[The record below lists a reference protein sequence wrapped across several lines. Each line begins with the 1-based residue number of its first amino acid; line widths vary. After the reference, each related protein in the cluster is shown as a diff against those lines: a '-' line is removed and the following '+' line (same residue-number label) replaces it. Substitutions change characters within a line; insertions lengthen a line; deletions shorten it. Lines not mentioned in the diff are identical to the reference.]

1 MSAAPASTAIRDAG
15 GAVDSAG
22 APDAAPGRMADRVS
36 TGALM
41 HRLRSLR
48 LPIIALLVLGGCAT
62 SRVPEA
68 IRDPALPS
76 PAVTE
81 VQQRPETFIGQR
93 VRWGGSILDVH
104 NARETTRIEILAKPL
119 NSSGEPDD
127 TSRGLGRFIVELP
140 GFKDPAE
147 YPKQRRLTVVGPLA
161 RMETRDVGDY
171 PYPYPVITADAWY
184 LWPNPPPVAPVSPYD
199 YPWYRP
205 WYGPW
210 YGPWSGPWYGPWY

>member
-1 MSAAPASTAIRDAG
+1 MSAAPASTVIRDAG
-15 GAVDSAG
+15 GAIDSAR

-36 TGALM
+36 TCAPM
-41 HRLRSLR
+41 PRLRLLR
-48 LPIIALLVLGGCAT
+48 LPILALLLLGGCAT

-68 IRDPALPS
+68 IRDPVLPS

-81 VQQRPETFIGQR
+81 AQQRPENFIGQR

-104 NARETTRIEILAKPL
+104 NTRETTRIEILARPL

-127 TSRGLGRFIVELP
+127 RSRGAGRFIVEMP
-140 GFKDPAE
+140 GFKDPTE
-147 YPKQRRLTVVGPLA
+147 YPKQRRLTVVGPLD

-171 PYPYPVITADAWY
+171 PYPYPVVAADVWY
-184 LWPNPPPVAPVSPYD
+184 LWPNPPPVAPASPYD

>member
-1 MSAAPASTAIRDAG
+1 
-15 GAVDSAG
+15 
-22 APDAAPGRMADRVS
+22 MADRVS
-36 TGALM
+36 ASAMMT
-41 HRLRSLR
+41 RRRTLR
-48 LPIIALLVLGGCAT
+48 IAVVALLVLGGCAT
-62 SRVPEA
+62 GRVPEA

-93 VRWGGSILDVH
+93 VRWGGSILNVH
-104 NARETTRIEILAKPL
+104 NAPDSTRIEILARTL
-119 NSSGEPDD
+119 NRSGEPDD
-127 TSRGLGRFIVELP
+127 DARGQGRFIVELP

-147 YPKQRRLTVVGPLA
+147 YPKQRRLTVVGPLV
-161 RMETRDVGDY
+161 RLETRDVGEY
-171 PYPYPVITADAWY
+171 PYPYPVVAGDVWY
-184 LWPNPPPVAPVSPYD
+184 LWPDPPTVAAPLPYD